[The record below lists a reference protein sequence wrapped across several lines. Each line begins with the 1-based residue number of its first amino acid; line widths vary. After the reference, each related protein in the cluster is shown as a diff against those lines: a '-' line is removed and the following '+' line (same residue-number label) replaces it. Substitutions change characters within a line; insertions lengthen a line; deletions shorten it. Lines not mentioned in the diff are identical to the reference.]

1 MAKHGF
7 KELLVTTNSI
17 YFLQTCLQL
26 HVKFWLPKWYWSFE
40 PAWQLRSTHSDSHP
54 FSHEVSTSL
63 FSNFWILA
71 RQRSKCPWSMSTC
84 TWRASKNTPPFP
96 QAINPWKHVGLTVR
110 PIAFCHVFHP
120 TRSSNNSKSTLTVSH
135 IFAGLTNHYKKDT
148 FCLHYSPHVFK
159 RCPWVWSNFRKKS
172 QPPPSIN
179 RPPSRPHQKNRGKSL
194 CSFNFL
200 FRCFQTL
207 T

>member
-1 MAKHGF
+1 MDGQTWVQRATCNHEF
-7 KELLVTTNSI
+7 HLLPTNMSPISCNILTT
-17 YFLQTCLQL
+17 Q
-26 HVKFWLPKWYWSFE
+26 VKNWSYE
-40 PAWQLRSTHSDSHP
+40 PAWQLRSTHSVSHP

-84 TWRASKNTPPFP
+84 TWRTSKNTPPFP

-135 IFAGLTNHYKKDT
+135 IFAGLTNQCKKDT

-159 RCPWVWSNFRKKS
+159 RCVHGFGQISEKKIS
-172 QPPPSIN
+172 TSSINQPAPKPPPSKK
-179 RPPSRPHQKNRGKSL
+179 PGQKPL
-194 CSFNFL
+194 QL
-200 FRCFQTL
+200 
-207 T
+207 